1 MNDKEEKIYFD
12 RGPIP
17 EITPLSLS
25 YGVYVALDDYTKLYD
40 EWCRLRDEYDKV
52 LEENTKL
59 KQWDANKDTRNSRQ
73 RIANK
78 NLVHQNKK
86 LSEELDELYT
96 LLNMLDKRPLI
107 RKFDKEFSREY
118 NKYINT
124 NGVKGKVYITPDAEE
139 IYKRYYY
146 YRDNVQAIVELID
159 RDKVEIQIVRYMLY
173 DLYNKEF
180 ERNR

>member
-1 MNDKEEKIYFD
+1 MNDKEEKTYID

-17 EITPLSLS
+17 DVTPLFLS
-25 YGVYVALDDYTKLYD
+25 YGTFVTLDSYTKLYD
-40 EWCRLRDEYDKV
+40 DWCRLRDEYTKV
-52 LEENTKL
+52 LEENSKL
-59 KQWDANKDTRNSRQ
+59 KQWDVNKDTRNSRQ

-96 LLNMLDKRPLI
+96 LLNILDKRPLI

-118 NKYINT
+118 NKYIKVD
-124 NGVKGKVYITPDAEE
+124 GVKGKVYITPDAEE
-139 IYKRYYY
+139 VYKRYYY
-146 YRDNVQAIVELID
+146 YRDNIKALVELID
-159 RDKVEIQIVRYMLY
+159 RDKVEIQIVRHMLF
-173 DLYNKEF
+173 DLYNKEY